1 MYAMA
6 DRDLRKMNRKELLE
20 LLIASAKENDQLK
33 ERLQQQAVQLQS
45 RDFQIKNAGSIAEA
59 ALALNGV
66 FESADKAAAQYLENI
81 KRCSEQQ
88 QGAYDKI
95 VSEAEQKAKTI
106 LDNAEAAKQ
115 QKIKAADE
123 YWKNLST
130 KHEEFYQSHIE
141 LREILSV
148 QSGKKSSGDR

>member
-1 MYAMA
+1 MA

-20 LLIASAKENDQLK
+20 LLIASEKENDQLK
-33 ERLQQQAVQLQS
+33 EQLQQQTVQLQN
-45 RDFQIKNAGSIAEA
+45 RELQIKNAGSIAEA

-88 QGAYDKI
+88 QSIYDKI

-106 LDNAEAAKQ
+106 LDNAESEKQ

-123 YWKNLST
+123 
-130 KHEEFYQSHIE
+130 HM
-141 LREILSV
+141 
-148 QSGKKSSGDR
+148 KKLERKT

>member
-1 MYAMA
+1 MA

-20 LLIASAKENDQLK
+20 LLIALKKENDQLK
-33 ERLQQQAVQLQS
+33 KQLQKQTVQLRS
-45 RDFQIKNAGSIAEA
+45 RELQIKNAGSIAEA

-81 KRCSEQQ
+81 QRCSEQQ
-88 QGAYDKI
+88 QSIYNRI

-106 LDNAEAAKQ
+106 LDNAEKEKQ

-123 YWKNLST
+123 
-130 KHEEFYQSHIE
+130 HM
-141 LREILSV
+141 
-148 QSGKKSSGDR
+148 KKLERKT

>member
-106 LDNAEAAKQ
+106 IGDAEREKL
-115 QKIKAADE
+115 KRINEADE
-123 YWKNLST
+123 YWKSLSI
-130 KHEEFYQSHIE
+130 KLEAFYQSHVG
-141 LREILSV
+141 LRELLSV
-148 QSGKKSSGDR
+148 QSGKESSGNR

>member
-1 MYAMA
+1 MA

-20 LLIASAKENDQLK
+20 LLIASEKENDQLK
-33 ERLQQQAVQLQS
+33 EQLQQQTVQLRS
-45 RDFQIKNAGSIAEA
+45 RELQIKNAGSIAEA

-88 QGAYDKI
+88 QSIYNRI

-106 LDNAEAAKQ
+106 LDNAEKEKQ

-130 KHEEFYQSHIE
+130 KLEEFYQSHVG
-141 LREILSV
+141 LRELLSV
-148 QSGKKSSGDR
+148 QSGKKMSGNR

>member
-1 MYAMA
+1 MA

-20 LLIASAKENDQLK
+20 LLIASEKENDQLK
-33 ERLQQQAVQLQS
+33 ERLQQQAVQLRN
-45 RDFQIKNAGSIAEA
+45 RDLQIKNAGSIAEA
-59 ALALNGV
+59 ALVLNGV
-66 FESADKAAAQYLENI
+66 FESTEKAAAQYLENI

-88 QGAYDKI
+88 QSIYDKI

-106 LDNAEAAKQ
+106 LDNAEKEKQ

-130 KHEEFYQSHIE
+130 KLEEFYQSHVG
-141 LREILSV
+141 LRELLST
-148 QSGKKSSGDR
+148 QTGKKSSEDR